1 MSSVELLLA
10 VLTNKA
16 GARRA
21 ACDAGHHPVPRRA
34 VGVRSNDERRLAL
47 WMTLTTQNKQ
57 QQRMPKPRLPL
68 LVAKG
73 LTAWVGAGDCLA
85 GLKNTG
91 AAGLVAFALTKNFLA
106 IVLSS

>member
-1 MSSVELLLA
+1 
-10 VLTNKA
+10 
-16 GARRA
+16 
-21 ACDAGHHPVPRRA
+21 
-34 VGVRSNDERRLAL
+34 
-47 WMTLTTQNKQ
+47 
-57 QQRMPKPRLPL
+57 MPKPRLPL